1 MSLSITS
8 ANGGQQMKSYYS
20 TTQHNI
26 EQQRRMQGNHSFG
39 NMKFPDISLSL
50 HNTAIHAA
58 LPISSTIS
66 VPVLSVKISAHKRSF
81 TMI

>member
-66 VPVLSVKISAHKRSF
+66 IPVLSAKNFSAQTFIHDD
-81 TMI
+81 